1 MNTQVKTFAPV
12 NSFLDT
18 FFNDTIN
25 HYNYPVNTIPAVNI
39 QETDNEILLDVALP
53 GVEKEDVKINLDQNL
68 LTISSQKE
76 KTEEEVKKN
85 FHKREFS
92 YESFKRSFRI
102 PKSVDT
108 DAIVA
113 NYVNGVLKL
122 TLPKKEEAKPKEPR
136 FIDIA

>member
-1 MNTQVKTFAPV
+1 MNTQIKTFAPV

-25 HYNYPVNTIPAVNI
+25 QLNHPVQSVPSVNI
-39 QETDNEILLDVALP
+39 QETDNEIFLDLAIP
-53 GVEKEDVKINLDQNL
+53 GVEKEDVKINLEQNL
-68 LTISSQKE
+68 LTISSNKE
-76 KTEEEVKKN
+76 KSKEDVKNN
-85 FHKREFS
+85 FFKKE
-92 YESFKRSFRI
+92 YSFDNFRRSFRI

-113 NYVNGVLKL
+113 NYLHGVLKL

-136 FIDIA
+136 LIDIA